1 MSRRFGNA
9 PCILAG
15 FDNCSGDCVIYMEA
29 DLQDPPELIPKLI
42 EKFENGFD
50 VVHTVR
56 TKRLGESKL
65 QIFLTKIAYR
75 IINKLSYIPLPL
87 DAGDF
92 KLISR
97 RAIEH
102 IRNPHEYNPYVRG
115 LSVWVGFK
123 QAFVEYVLESRPA
136 GKSKYPIFPISLLL
150 KDRYESDKKIKNI
163 KSPILIMHGEADK
176 IVPFWMGEKIFQ
188 LANEPKYSYFS
199 KYDDHM
205 MDFNNDLINSIKL
218 FIKSLN

>member
-1 MSRRFGNA
+1 MKLLSIIFSFRNEQEIIPELVSRVSKTVEKLNNWKYEMIFVNDDSSDSSEKLLIDLQKKYPIKIINMSRRFGNA

-115 LSVWVGFK
+115 LSVWVGFNK
-123 QAFVEYVLESRPA
+123 P
-136 GKSKYPIFPISLLL
+136 LL
-150 KDRYESDKKIKNI
+150 N
-163 KSPILIMHGEADK
+163 M
-176 IVPFWMGEKIFQ
+176 F
-188 LANEPKYSYFS
+188 
-199 KYDDHM
+199 
-205 MDFNNDLINSIKL
+205 
-218 FIKSLN
+218 